1 MSKFNSIGAQFIV
14 SLTAVERTYIKRR
27 QQNDK
32 AEKIRVASTGRT
44 ITGAYEQLRNAA
56 EYIDD
61 SLLLQRA
68 IRRFYRRVFLSGDE
82 VDIANSG
89 EELITELTLAGYLP
103 NETVAKRTSAQIS
116 KLAVDYLSA
125 YNKLHHDGSTDD
137 VYSWTIDLLAVEVAA
152 LLTEIDT
159 RDVFLQFAF
168 ESFIKSINWP
178 SLFRSGVPEN
188 YELCLYITLHQ
199 VLLKSDS
206 ATIRWH
212 LLKRFQ
218 RAPDKYNKFVTSNK
232 TIDSLLVDDNIAI
245 VTRAVSKYSASF
257 RILRGMMKEH
267 DNFGGLL
274 SDKNSFLSSYENQ
287 INREYKSAENRVK
300 RGIKKSIVFL
310 IITKVLIGLAI
321 EVPYDLAVHG
331 AVEWLVLAINLTA
344 PIIYLISIGFTIK
357 VPGRSNTLALVEQM
371 SAWLFDSKPMK
382 LSMPKKQKYSGAF
395 GVVYGFLMLLIFGL
409 ASWGLISLGFDIV
422 HLLVFMTFFSAASF
436 LGFRLTKFIK
446 EVEAFEGDQSSIA
459 MLRDF
464 IYLPFVVVGRK
475 LNQEYAKLNLVANV
489 LDLVIEMPLKSI
501 LKLVR
506 QWSVFISSKKDEL

>member
-1 MSKFNSIGAQFIV
+1 MSKLNSIGTRFIA
-14 SLTAVERTYIKRR
+14 SLSTVERAYIKRR

-32 AEKIRVASTGRT
+32 AEKIRVTSTGRT
-44 ITGAYEQLRNAA
+44 ITGVYEQLRNAA
-56 EYIDD
+56 EYTDD

-68 IRRFYRRVFLSGDE
+68 IRRFYRSAFISGDE
-82 VDIANSG
+82 IDIANSG
-89 EELITELTLAGYLP
+89 EELVTELTLAGYLP
-103 NETVAKRTSAQIS
+103 NESVTKKISAQMS
-116 KLAVDYLSA
+116 KLAVDYFSA
-125 YNKLHHDGSTDD
+125 YNKLHHDGSTEDA
-137 VYSWTIDLLAVEVAA
+137 YSWTIDILAVEVAI
-152 LLTEIDT
+152 LLSEIDT

-168 ESFIKSINWP
+168 ESFTKSINWP

-206 ATIRWH
+206 ATIRWY
-212 LLKRFQ
+212 LLRRFQ
-218 RAPDKYNKFVTSNK
+218 CSPDKYSKFVSSNK
-232 TIDSLLVDDNIAI
+232 VVDSLLSDDNIAI
-245 VTRAVSKYSASF
+245 ITRAVSKYSASF
-257 RILRGMMKEH
+257 RILRGMMREH
-267 DNFGGLL
+267 DNFGELL
-274 SDKNSFLSSYENQ
+274 SDKTSFLSAYENQ
-287 INREYKSAENRVK
+287 INREYKSAESKVK
-300 RGIKKSIVFL
+300 RGIKKSITFL

-344 PIIYLISIGFTIK
+344 PILYLISIGFTIK
-357 VPGRSNTLALVEQM
+357 VPSRSNTLALIEQM
-371 SAWLFDSKPMK
+371 TGWLFDDKPMK
-382 LSMPKKQKYSGAF
+382 ISAPKKQRYSGVF
-395 GVVYGFLMLLIFGL
+395 GVVYGFLMVLIFGL
-409 ASWGLISLGFDIV
+409 VSWGLISLGFDVV

-446 EVEAFEGDQSSIA
+446 EVEAFEGDQSGIA

-501 LKLVR
+501 LKLIR